1 MLPINVSPGKVIL
14 VLPKQNISK
23 LFIFLGANVATYP
36 FFLTFY
42 FTQISVY
49 NTKIFVVVCIGN
61 SSIFESPDVP
71 KQERRREKAYIPNF
85 CFEAFREHLL
95 HGQSAPT
102 SKEVLSLFL
111 LLLKWPMMLIF
122 GWICL
127 WSWMVA
133 QLGQQS
139 TVQQSSIME
148 PCNIVMMMTMIAMI
162 APRKP

>member
-1 MLPINVSPGKVIL
+1 MCGEVSQFSSEDSNVSLLLPINVSPGKVIL

-85 CFEAFREHLL
+85 CF
-95 HGQSAPT
+95 G
-102 SKEVLSLFL
+102 
-111 LLLKWPMMLIF
+111 
-122 GWICL
+122 G
-127 WSWMVA
+127 
-133 QLGQQS
+133 G
-139 TVQQSSIME
+139 
-148 PCNIVMMMTMIAMI
+148 
-162 APRKP
+162 